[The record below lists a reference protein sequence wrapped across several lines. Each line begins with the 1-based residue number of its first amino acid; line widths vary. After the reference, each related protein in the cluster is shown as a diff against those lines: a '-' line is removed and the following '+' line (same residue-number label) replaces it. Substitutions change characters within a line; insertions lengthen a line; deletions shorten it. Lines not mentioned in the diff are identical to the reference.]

1 MVLGQPWLFSHSTR
15 IDYIHEMGV
24 TLQLW
29 ENGDRKG
36 RLILINL
43 PLIKV
48 LQNVMPIR
56 LRCGCESYSAS
67 YNSSLEA
74 GLVCL
79 GTNPCSLVVPR
90 FMKRAEE
97 ALKIRELE
105 SEKPGPIGL
114 NKDLILES
122 ALSMPDVVKIM
133 KRSWFASVMEGSET
147 FAKRIEKLKRGV
159 GISPIY
165 DSVFTVWEF
174 NGAKYKPVVKKVVPV
189 SMQDPDVGIL
199 AYTEIQIEL
208 KAELL
213 ELPKWMEELKFTK
226 KLMKE
231 WVLSIISKIPAG
243 FLTKT
248 EAELLIHIFF

>member
-1 MVLGQPWLFSHSTR
+1 
-15 IDYIHEMGV
+15 MGV

-36 RLILINL
+36 RSILINL
-43 PLIKV
+43 PLIKAPR
-48 LQNVMPIR
+48 NVMPIR
-56 LRCGCESYSAS
+56 LCRGCESYSAS
-67 YNSSLEA
+67 YDSSLEA
-74 GLVCL
+74 GLVCP

-114 NKDLILES
+114 NEDLILES
-122 ALSMPDVVKIM
+122 ALSMPYVVKIM
-133 KRSWFASVMEGSET
+133 KQTWFASVMEGSEM

-165 DSVFTVWEF
+165 DSVFTVREF
-174 NGAKYKPVVKKVVPV
+174 NGAKYKPVGKKVVPV
-189 SMQDPDVGIL
+189 STQDPDVGIP
-199 AYTEIQIEL
+199 AYTEIQIES

-213 ELPKWMEELKFTK
+213 ESPKRMEELKFTK
-226 KLMKE
+226 KLTKE
-231 WVLSIISKIPAG
+231 RVSS
-243 FLTKT
+243 
-248 EAELLIHIFF
+248 